1 MLEGLRH
8 LSATQ
13 YVSLYSMAAQTTV
26 SSLSPGRWAC
36 PLGETTGPALR
47 PTVTE
52 GETRRDIGDTFR
64 REGAAAS
71 VEVHLV
77 V

>member
-13 YVSLYSMAAQTTV
+13 YVSRYSTAAQTTV
-26 SSLSPGRWAC
+26 SPLSSGRWAC

-52 GETRRDIGDTFR
+52 GETIRDIGDS
-64 REGAAAS
+64 GARGPPLA
-71 VEVHLV
+71 
-77 V
+77 